1 MPCWPL
7 IHVKS
12 CTNIITI
19 IWKYILYIQIKT
31 KYYALGFNFITIRDE
46 SRAWYKQ
53 PLLNYEEECMTLLIN
68 YVNYWRNINFI
79 KKLGF
84 LYFLYIIFL
93 ECYMWSNLVLI
104 FFLKSLLRKT
114 ILFSELN
121 TVSINPNTY
130 LDNPE
135 INAVNNCVP
144 VI

>member
-1 MPCWPL
+1 ML
-7 IHVKS
+7 HVKQFS
-12 CTNIITI
+12 
-19 IWKYILYIQIKT
+19 
-31 KYYALGFNFITIRDE
+31 
-46 SRAWYKQ
+46 
-53 PLLNYEEECMTLLIN
+53 IN
-68 YVNYWRNINFI
+68 
-79 KKLGF
+79 
-84 LYFLYIIFL
+84 
-93 ECYMWSNLVLI
+93 